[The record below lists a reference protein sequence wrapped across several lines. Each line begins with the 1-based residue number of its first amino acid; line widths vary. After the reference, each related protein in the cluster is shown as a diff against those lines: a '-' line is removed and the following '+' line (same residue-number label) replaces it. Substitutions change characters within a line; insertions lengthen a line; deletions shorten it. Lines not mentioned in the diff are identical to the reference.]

1 MEPCS
6 EKGNLSRKG
15 KKAYHRLESL
25 NSELAE
31 MKSTLDDVQKIICTI
46 ATKDEKCKSIGRTR
60 SIVLK
65 EIPRVVLSFIGLE
78 FYIDFTISV
87 SERDGSLELNGN
99 IIYGTM
105 RTQCYANCPYS
116 EIPDTEKKE
125 KKETEK
131 EKECMNCERVSRCDH
146 LDDKPILKFSLN
158 RHGMIKS
165 TELRDEW
172 WIKENKEESDEMIL
186 LPAKKAKKDPPNK
199 DTLEE
204 VLKDMHYRALDF
216 IWKEA
221 LDWNNEIIMP

>member
-6 EKGNLSRKG
+6 KIGDLSGKG

-31 MKSTLDDVQKIICTI
+31 MKSTLDVVQKIICTI
-46 ATKDEKCKSIGRTR
+46 ATKYEKCNSIGRTR

-105 RTQCYANCPYS
+105 RTQCYTNCTDP
-116 EIPDTEKKE
+116 EIPDKDKKKKE
-125 KKETEK
+125 E
-131 EKECMNCERVSRCDH
+131 ECMNCERISRCDG
-146 LDDKPILKFSLN
+146 LDDNPILKFSLN

-172 WIKENKEESDEMIL
+172 WIKETKKEGEEMVL
-186 LPAKKAKKDPPNK
+186 LPTKKNPPNK